1 MNSKTI
7 IEVIA
12 FVGIISELII
22 ISFNINNNERFSN
35 PEPSITLTIYS
46 YD

>member
-12 FVGIISELII
+12 IVGIIIELII
-22 ISFNINNNERFSN
+22 ISFNINNNERLSN
-35 PEPSITLTIYS
+35 PKPSITLTINS

>member
-12 FVGIISELII
+12 FVGIIIELII
-22 ISFNINNNERFSN
+22 ISLNINNIERLSN
-35 PEPSITLTIYS
+35 PKPNITLTINS
-46 YD
+46 DD